1 MLRFLFTTIPLILIF
16 FIFIGYSEF
25 KKEISADYH
34 AVKEKKKDKIF
45 DGIAVLTGGKG
56 RINKGLKL
64 LEKYPYAKLII
75 SGVEKNVNIEI
86 LTDNES
92 IYEKIY
98 LDKTSRTT
106 INNAEEIVSW
116 AKELNLSNI
125 LIITSY
131 YHMPRSIMLLKY
143 FDKKITFIPLPVFI
157 NYNKNGDIFNKIK
170 LNRFLFEEYM
180 KYLLSYIILFFY

>member
-1 MLRFLFTTIPLILIF
+1 MLRYLFATIPLILIL

-34 AVKEKKKDKIF
+34 RVKETKKDNTF

-75 SGVEKNVNIEI
+75 SGVEENVNIED
-86 LTDNES
+86 LTDNVS

-98 LDKTSRTT
+98 LDKMSRTT
-106 INNAEEIVSW
+106 INNAEEIVNW

-143 FDKKITFIPLPVFI
+143 FEKKLNFVTLPVFT
-157 NYNKNGDIFNKIK
+157 NYNKNGNIFDKIK
-170 LNRFLFEEYM
+170 LNKFLFEEYI

>member
-1 MLRFLFTTIPLILIF
+1 MLRFLFITIPLILIIL
-16 FIFIGYSEF
+16 IFIDYSQF

-34 AVKEKKKDKIF
+34 IVKETKKDDIF

-56 RINKGLKL
+56 RINKGLQL
-64 LEKYPYAKLII
+64 LEKHPYAKLII
-75 SGVEKNVNIEI
+75 SGVEKNVDIEN

-92 IYEKIY
+92 IYAKIY

-106 INNAEEIVSW
+106 INNAEEIVRW
-116 AKELNLSNI
+116 AKDLNLSNI

-131 YHMPRSIMLLKY
+131 YHIPRSIMLLKY
-143 FDKKITFIPLPVFI
+143 FEKKLNFIPLPVFI
-157 NYNKNGDIFNKIK
+157 NYNKDGDIFNKIK
-170 LNRFLFEEYM
+170 LNKFLFEEYM

>member
-1 MLRFLFTTIPLILIF
+1 MLRFLFITIPLISILLIF
-16 FIFIGYSEF
+16 LGYGEF
-25 KKEISADYH
+25 KKEISTNLNSI
-34 AVKEKKKDKIF
+34 KESKKNNIF

-75 SGVEKNVNIEI
+75 SGVEKNVNIEN
-86 LTDNES
+86 LTDNKI

-98 LDKTSRTT
+98 LDKMSRST
-106 INNAEEIVSW
+106 INNAEEIVNW

-131 YHMPRSIMLLKY
+131 YHMPRSIMLLKH
-143 FDKKITFIPLPVFI
+143 FEKKLDFVPLPVFM
-157 NYNKNGDIFNKIK
+157 NYNKNGNILDKIK
-170 LNRFLFEEYM
+170 LNKFLFEEYI